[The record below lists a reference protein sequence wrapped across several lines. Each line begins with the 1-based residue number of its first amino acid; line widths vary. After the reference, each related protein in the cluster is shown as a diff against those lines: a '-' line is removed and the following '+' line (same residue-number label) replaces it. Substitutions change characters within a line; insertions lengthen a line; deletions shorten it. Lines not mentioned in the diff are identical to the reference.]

1 MEGWVGELSM
11 YEYRV
16 LSASNEISHASIK
29 NVGIVTPTPHS
40 QCPAPTSL
48 LLLTM
53 YLLKPRAQALGNL
66 HGEGN
71 TPPPPTTSNRPSA

>member
-16 LSASNEISHASIK
+16 LGASNELSHASIK

-40 QCPAPTSL
+40 QCPAPISL

-53 YLLKPRAQALGNL
+53 YLLKPRA
-66 HGEGN
+66 
-71 TPPPPTTSNRPSA
+71 